1 MKQKQ
6 SVIAERRQKIKRLF
20 SNRQILQI
28 AELCELFDVSPLTI
42 RRDLEILENEGFIE
56 RFRGGG
62 RLAGEDGPLTPG
74 YMKKRTSMLKQKQ
87 DIARYVA
94 TLVHP
99 GETVFL
105 NAGTT
110 TMEIIQ
116 RIKDE
121 KIIIATNNAHACT
134 VMDACAAS
142 LISTG
147 GEYNPRSQAYSG
159 IMATELLLNMSA
171 ALCVL
176 GVDGISAEA
185 GISSSHYM
193 EAKINRAMLDRC
205 HGLRVVAADST
216 KIGKTYN
223 FITSPLTNVNLL
235 VTDSG
240 ADSRELERFREQGIE
255 VVLADVFS

>member
-1 MKQKQ
+1 MKQKK
-6 SVIAERRQKIKRLF
+6 SVIADRRQKIKRLF

-28 AELCELFDVSPLTI
+28 TELSEMFDVSPLTI
-42 RRDLEILENEGFIE
+42 RRDLEVLESEGFIE

-62 RLAGEDGPLTPG
+62 QLVGEGNPLTPV
-74 YMKKRTSMLKQKQ
+74 YMKKRATMLKQKQ

-94 TLVHP
+94 RLVHP
-99 GETVFL
+99 GDTVFL

-110 TMEIIQ
+110 TMEVIQ
-116 RIKDE
+116 RIKNE

-134 VMDACAAS
+134 VMDSCAAS

-147 GEYNPRSQAYSG
+147 GEYNQYSQAYSG
-159 IMATELLLNMSA
+159 IMATELLLNMNA

-176 GVDGISAEA
+176 GVDGISSEA

-205 HGLRVVAADST
+205 YGLRVVAADST

-223 FITSPLTNVNLL
+223 FITSPLSNVNLL

-240 ADSRELERFREQGIE
+240 ADSRELDRFREQGIE
-255 VVLADVFS
+255 VVLADVFP